1 MTDVRRSDWTI
12 DEVQALFELPLMAL
26 VRRAGRVY
34 EQFHD
39 TDVVHVN
46 QLLSI
51 KTGACPEDCGYCSQ
65 SAHHDTGVKPQPLM
79 AVDEVVRTAKRAQ
92 AQGVTRFCMGAA
104 WRDVKDNAQFERV
117 LDMVRQVN
125 DLGLEVCA
133 TLGMLTAD
141 QARRLD
147 EAGLYVYNHNL
158 DTSPEYYESVITTR
172 TYQDRL
178 DTIDNLRTTNITVCC
193 GGIIGMGE
201 SVADRI
207 SFLHRL
213 ATLDP
218 HPESVPIN
226 VLSRVPGTPLEG
238 ADDVEIHETVRM
250 IATGA
255 GAHAHLGGPHCR
267 GPAPDELLRS
277 GAVLPRRGQLDLHE
291 RAQHDAHRDDAVRR
305 PRDRPLDARDDG
317 IASPGARADRPL
329 TRCRSRRRP
338 KRVSRSSPRRGR
350 CRTAVSARREPGRH
364 RYPRVRRTARTDW
377 VRPRRAASGRRL
389 PSTIPPGTGR

>member
-1 MTDVRRSDWTI
+1 MTDGARSDWTI
-12 DEVQALFELPLMAL
+12 DEVQALFELPLL
-26 VRRAGRVY
+26 DLIRRAGRVHQ
-34 EQFHD
+34 EFHD
-39 TDVVHVN
+39 TEVVQVN

-65 SAHHDTGVKPQPLM
+65 SVHNDTGVKPEPLM
-79 AVDEVVRTAKRAQ
+79 AVDEVVRTAKRAK
-92 AQGVTRFCMGAA
+92 AKGVTRFCMGAA
-104 WRDVKDNAQFERV
+104 WRDVKDNAQFDRV

-147 EAGLYVYNHNL
+147 EAGLYAYNHNL
-158 DTSPEYYESVITTR
+158 DTSPEYYDSVITTR
-172 TYQDRL
+172 TYQERL

-207 SFLHRL
+207 SFLQRL

-226 VLSRVPGTPLEG
+226 VLSRVPGTPLED

-250 IATGA
+250 IAAARVLMPTSVVRIAAGRHLMSFADQALCFLA
-255 GAHAHLGGPHCR
+255 GANSIFSSERNMMLTATTPCADHAS
-267 GPAPDELLRS
+267 D
-277 GAVLPRRGQLDLHE
+277 
-291 RAQHDAHRDDAVRR
+291 RAMLATMGLR
-305 PRDRPLDARDDG
+305 PRVLESSDR
-317 IASPGARADRPL
+317 
-329 TRCRSRRRP
+329 
-338 KRVSRSSPRRGR
+338 
-350 CRTAVSARREPGRH
+350 
-364 RYPRVRRTARTDW
+364 
-377 VRPRRAASGRRL
+377 
-389 PSTIPPGTGR
+389 

>member
-1 MTDVRRSDWTI
+1 MTDARRTDWTI
-12 DEVQALFELPLMAL
+12 DEVRTLFELPLMEL
-26 VRRAGRVY
+26 VRRSGRVH

-39 TDVVHVN
+39 ADVVHVN

-65 SAHHDTGVKPQPLM
+65 SVHNDTGVKPEPLM
-79 AVDEVVRTAKRAQ
+79 AVDEVVRTAKRAK

-117 LDMVRQVN
+117 LDMVSQVN
-125 DLGLEVCA
+125 GLGLEVCA

-141 QARRLD
+141 QAHRLE
-147 EAGLYVYNHNL
+147 EAGLYAYNHNL
-158 DTSPEYYESVITTR
+158 DTSPEYYDSVITTR

-178 DTIDNLRTTNITVCC
+178 DTIDNLRTTGITVCC

-226 VLSRVPGTPLEG
+226 VLSRVPGTPLED
-238 ADDVEIHETVRM
+238 AADVEIDETVRM
-250 IATGA
+250 IAVARVLMPASVVRIAAGRHLMSFSDQALCFLA
-255 GAHAHLGGPHCR
+255 GANSIFTSERNMMLTETTPCADHAS
-267 GPAPDELLRS
+267 DRS
-277 GAVLPRRGQLDLHE
+277 MLSTMGL
-291 RAQHDAHRDDAVRR
+291 R
-305 PRDRPLDARDDG
+305 PRVLEPSDR
-317 IASPGARADRPL
+317 
-329 TRCRSRRRP
+329 
-338 KRVSRSSPRRGR
+338 
-350 CRTAVSARREPGRH
+350 
-364 RYPRVRRTARTDW
+364 
-377 VRPRRAASGRRL
+377 
-389 PSTIPPGTGR
+389 

>member
-1 MTDVRRSDWTI
+1 MTDARRSDWTI

-104 WRDVKDNAQFERV
+104 WRDVKDNAQFDRV

-147 EAGLYVYNHNL
+147 EAGLYAYNHNL
-158 DTSPEYYESVITTR
+158 DTSPEYYDSVITTR

-250 IATGA
+250 IATARVLMPTSVVRIAAGRHLMSFADQALCFLA
-255 GAHAHLGGPHCR
+255 GANSIFTSERNMMLTATTPCADHATDRSMLATMG
-267 GPAPDELLRS
+267 LR
-277 GAVLPRRGQLDLHE
+277 ARVLEPT
-291 RAQHDAHRDDAVRR
+291 
-305 PRDRPLDARDDG
+305 DR
-317 IASPGARADRPL
+317 
-329 TRCRSRRRP
+329 
-338 KRVSRSSPRRGR
+338 
-350 CRTAVSARREPGRH
+350 
-364 RYPRVRRTARTDW
+364 
-377 VRPRRAASGRRL
+377 
-389 PSTIPPGTGR
+389 